1 MSQDEMRRRVLLG
14 RLGGVAESV
23 WMYVLYFS
31 IVTDQP
37 LMKSFRLFSAPTGI
51 TAAPT
56 RKRRALPVSEVIA
69 AILKSSP
76 VPVSA
81 AEAQESLN
89 LLTSICP
96 SFVKPLDIND
106 EEWLEMPV
114 QTQTES
120 GPKPPPSPGSSRNKD
135 DSAAEVLTRSP
146 RRVKREGGVLR
157 EVRERIRRELELAD

>member
-1 MSQDEMRRRVLLG
+1 M
-14 RLGGVAESV
+14 
-23 WMYVLYFS
+23 
-31 IVTDQP
+31 ICC
-37 LMKSFRLFSAPTGI
+37 RLFSAPTGT

-56 RKRRALPVSEVIA
+56 NRKRRALPVSEVIA

-76 VPVSA
+76 VPISA

-96 SFVKPLDIND
+96 SFIKPLDISGED
-106 EEWLEMPV
+106 WLEIPAQNQV
-114 QTQTES
+114 EA
-120 GPKPPPSPGSSRNKD
+120 GPKPPPSPGSSRSKD

-157 EVRERIRRELELAD
+157 DVRERIRREMELAD